1 MILARRGPQPLIYLS
16 SNFLPCGPAPCTCF
30 HFVQSLSSQPVAG
43 LPFRPAAG
51 NNTLP
56 QSQKQKH
63 YQIPAIDHP
72 KDQDATQGA
81 CANQADTDYPKWGK
95 TPYRALQGHCRA
107 CQRSDT
113 PPGTPHG
120 IVHHILGIACY
131 MIVYVN
137 RIQLTFHYGTYSQK
151 QGFCSSA
158 APPDFLSNACLNYG
172 RTLLVQHASIGR

>member
-1 MILARRGPQPLIYLS
+1 MILARRGHNPSSIFP
-16 SNFLPCGPAPCTCF
+16 SNFPAVPRRARF
-30 HFVQSLSSQPVAG
+30 HSVQSLSSQPVAG
-43 LPFRPAAG
+43 FPFRPAAG
-51 NNTLP
+51 NYTLP

-158 APPDFLSNACLNYG
+158 ATPDFLSNACLNYG
-172 RTLLVQHASIGR
+172 RTLLAQHASIGR

>member
-1 MILARRGPQPLIYLS
+1 MILARRGPRPLIYLPTS
-16 SNFLPCGPAPCTCF
+16 FPAVPRRARF
-30 HFVQSLSSQPVAG
+30 HSVQSLSSQPVAG
-43 LPFRPAAG
+43 FPFRPAAG

-158 APPDFLSNACLNYG
+158 ASPDFLSNACLNYG
-172 RTLLVQHASIGR
+172 RTLQATRDSISR